1 MLKKEQK
8 KRNKGKQNEKSKGR
22 KKKNLI
28 KEPFCVVSAKTLY
41 NFLTGKRYTQASEKP
56 HLFL

>member
-1 MLKKEQK
+1 MKKVKAE
-8 KRNKGKQNEKSKGR
+8 R
-22 KKKNLI
+22 KKNSI
-28 KEPFCVVSAKTLY
+28 KPFSVVSAKTLC

>member
-22 KKKNLI
+22 KKKNSI
-28 KEPFCVVSAKTLY
+28 KPFSVVSAKTLY